1 MTDSRPRFDQIVEVL
16 MALARQDFS
25 VRLPIS
31 PRRDEVD
38 AVAAA
43 INVLAEELG
52 GAVATRRDLEAAY
65 ASLQETQAQ
74 LVVAEKFAAIGQL
87 ASGVAHELNNPAA
100 WILLGLQHARRRVA
114 EARALGAEHHARLAE
129 ILGEL
134 EVMLAD
140 ARAGMERIRVVVGD
154 LRTLSRGDSDEVVEL
169 ALNDVV
175 RLSLK
180 LARPAYKD
188 TAKIVLELGELPLI
202 TGSHARLGQL
212 VTNLIL
218 NAAQAIG
225 DSGQNHEIAI
235 TTRSD
240 GQHVILSVEDS
251 GPGIPAELRERVF
264 EPYFT
269 TKPADIGTG
278 LGLALVRKIA
288 SAHGGLARVGGGTR
302 TGAMIEVL
310 FPIPHREPTPVAEA
324 THAQAALP
332 VLRGRLLIVDD
343 EPMLLRA
350 MADALREEHDVMT
363 AQGGSEAL
371 AILAHDHSFDLVLCD
386 LQMPALDGVAVYEA
400 FAKLAPERLDAL
412 VFMTGGVVTPRVQ
425 KFVERARPR
434 LLDKPIDLD
443 VILNLAA
450 TAVRQRGKPSR

>member
-1 MTDSRPRFDQIVEVL
+1 MSSSKPRFDQILEVL
-16 MALARQDFS
+16 MALARQDFT
-25 VRLPIS
+25 VRLPVS
-31 PRRDEVD
+31 PRLDEVD
-38 AVAAA
+38 AIATA
-43 INVLAEELG
+43 INLVAEELG
-52 GAVATRRDLEAAY
+52 GAVASRHDLETAY
-65 ASLQETQAQ
+65 ESLQETQAQ

-87 ASGVAHELNNPAA
+87 ASGVAHELNNPAS

-114 EARALGAEHHARLAE
+114 EARSLGPEHHARLAE

-134 EVMLAD
+134 DVMLAD
-140 ARAGMERIRVVVGD
+140 ARAGMERIRVVVSD
-154 LRTLSRGDSDEVVEL
+154 LRTLSRGDSDEVVDL

-225 DSGQNHEIAI
+225 DGGADHEIAI

-251 GPGIPAELRERVF
+251 GPGIPPELRERVF

-288 SAHGGLARVGGGTR
+288 SAHGGLARVGRGAR
-302 TGAMIEVL
+302 SGAMIEVL
-310 FPIPHREPTPVAEA
+310 FPIPHQPPLPVVEATPLPVA
-324 THAQAALP
+324 TP
-332 VLRGRLLIVDD
+332 ILRGRLLIVDD

-350 MADALREEHDVMT
+350 MADALREEHEVVT

-371 AILAHDHSFDLVLCD
+371 AILEHDHGFDLVLCD

-400 FAKLAPERLDAL
+400 FTKLAPGRLDAL

-443 VILNLAA
+443 AILTLASA
-450 TAVRQRGKPSR
+450 AVAQRVKP

>member
-1 MTDSRPRFDQIVEVL
+1 MSDRKPRFDEILEVL

-25 VRLPIS
+25 ARVEVSHRL
-31 PRRDEVD
+31 DEVD
-38 AVAAA
+38 AIATG
-43 INVLAEELG
+43 INMLAEELG
-52 GAVATRRDLEAAY
+52 EQVTSKHDLEAAY

-87 ASGVAHELNNPAA
+87 ASGVAHELNNPAS

-114 EARALGAEHHARLAE
+114 EARSLGPDQHARIAE

-134 EVMLAD
+134 DVMLAD

-154 LRTLSRGDSDEVVEL
+154 LRTLSRGDADEVVDL

-188 TAKIVLELGELPLI
+188 SAKIVLELGELPLI
-202 TGSHARLGQL
+202 TGSHTRLGQL

-218 NAAQAIG
+218 NAAQALG
-225 DSGQNHEIAI
+225 DGGGEHEIAI
-235 TTRSD
+235 TTRCD
-240 GQHVILSVEDS
+240 GQHVILSVEDT
-251 GPGIPAELRERVF
+251 GPGIPPELRERVF

-288 SAHGGLARVGGGTR
+288 SAHGGVARVAQGTR
-302 TGAMIEVL
+302 SGALIEVL
-310 FPIPHREPTPVAEA
+310 FPIAHKVPAPPAEISPVQPARPA
-324 THAQAALP
+324 
-332 VLRGRLLIVDD
+332 LRGRLLIVDD

-350 MADALREEHDVMT
+350 IADALREEHEVVT

-371 AILAHDHSFDLVLCD
+371 AILEKDQEFDLVLCD
-386 LQMPALDGVAVYEA
+386 LQMPALDGVAVYDA
-400 FAKLAPERLDAL
+400 ISKLAPERLNTL
-412 VFMTGGVVTPRVQ
+412 VFMTGGVVTSRVQ
-425 KFVERARPR
+425 KFVESARPR

-443 VILNLAA
+443 AILDLAA
-450 TAVRQRGKPSR
+450 AAVAQRLPR